1 MKTPP
6 DHLAA
11 RLYDAS
17 AQILRLDSEVKLDEV
32 AKTIGVP
39 RATLYYYFSGRD
51 DLTEY
56 LLTRHLEA
64 GNEVFAPVLS
74 GESTAGNKLREL
86 LLAMTG
92 FLAEN
97 PGVCGGLLSAMGSGI
112 GMQEVMSANERAIA
126 APLRNLLIE
135 GRESGEF
142 NFDDPAD
149 TANILLGAMLIAVLG
164 RAVEGRSLADTGF
177 YRSVADQLV
186 RTVTTT
192 ST

>member
-32 AKTIGVP
+32 ATTVGVP

-51 DLTEY
+51 DLTAY

-74 GESTAGNKLREL
+74 GESDAGDKLRAL
-86 LLAMTG
+86 LQAMIG
-92 FLAEN
+92 FLAEH

-112 GMQEVMSANERAIA
+112 GMQEVMTANDRVIA
-126 APLRNLLIE
+126 APLRDLLSH
-135 GRESGEF
+135 GREGGEF
-142 NFDDPAD
+142 TFDDAAD
-149 TANILLGAMLIAVLG
+149 TANLLLGAMLIAILG
-164 RAVEGRSLADTGF
+164 RAVEGRSLDEGGF
-177 YRSVADQLV
+177 RRSIADQLI
-186 RTVTTT
+186 RTVTT

>member
-32 AKTIGVP
+32 ATTIGVP

-51 DLTEY
+51 DLTAY
-56 LLTRHLEA
+56 LLTRHLEV

-74 GESTAGNKLREL
+74 SESGAGDKLRAL
-86 LLAMTG
+86 LQAMIG
-92 FLAEN
+92 FLAEH

-112 GMQEVMSANERAIA
+112 GMQEVMIANDRVIA
-126 APLRNLLIE
+126 APLRDLLSH

-142 NFDDPAD
+142 TFDDAAD
-149 TANILLGAMLIAVLG
+149 TANLLLGGMLIAILG
-164 RAVEGRSLADTGF
+164 RAVEGRSLNDGGF
-177 YRSVADQLV
+177 RRSIADQLL
-186 RTVTTT
+186 RTVTT
-192 ST
+192 SI

>member
-32 AKTIGVP
+32 ATTIEVP

-51 DLTEY
+51 DLTAY

-74 GESTAGNKLREL
+74 DESGAGEKLRAL
-86 LLAMTG
+86 LHAMIE
-92 FLAEN
+92 FLAEH

-112 GMQEVMSANERAIA
+112 GMQEVMTANDRVIA
-126 APLRNLLIE
+126 APLRDLLSH

-142 NFDDPAD
+142 TFDDAAD
-149 TANILLGAMLIAVLG
+149 TANLLLGAMLIAILG
-164 RAVEGRSLADTGF
+164 RAVEGRSLDDGGF
-177 YRSVADQLV
+177 RRSIADQLI

-192 ST
+192 T

>member
-32 AKTIGVP
+32 ANTVGVP

-51 DLTEY
+51 DLTAY

-64 GNEVFAPVLS
+64 GNEVFAPVIS
-74 GESTAGNKLREL
+74 GESGAGEKLREL
-86 LLAMTG
+86 LQAMTG
-92 FLAEN
+92 FLAEH

-112 GMQEVMSANERAIA
+112 GMQEVMIANDRVIA
-126 APLRNLLIE
+126 APLRDLLSH

-142 NFDDPAD
+142 TFDDAAD
-149 TANILLGAMLIAVLG
+149 TANLLLGGMLIAILG
-164 RAVEGRSLADTGF
+164 RAVEARSLDDGGF
-177 YRSVADQLV
+177 RRSIADQLL
-186 RTVTTT
+186 RTVTT
-192 ST
+192 SI

>member
-32 AKTIGVP
+32 ATTIGVP
-39 RATLYYYFSGRD
+39 RATLYYYFSGRE
-51 DLTEY
+51 DLIAY

-64 GNEVFAPVLS
+64 GSGVFAPVLAGGS
-74 GESTAGNKLREL
+74 GARDKLRAL
-86 LLAMTG
+86 LVAMVG
-92 FLAEN
+92 FLAEH

-112 GMQEVMSANERAIA
+112 GMQEVMAANERVIA
-126 APLRNLLIE
+126 APLRDLLSH

-142 NFDDPAD
+142 TFDDVAD
-149 TANILLGAMLIAVLG
+149 TTNIMLGAMLITVLG
-164 RAVEGRSLADTGF
+164 RAIAGRTLDDDDEFRGSI
-177 YRSVADQLV
+177 ADQLL
-186 RTVTTT
+186 RTVTT
-192 ST
+192 SN

>member
-32 AKTIGVP
+32 ATTVGVP

-51 DLTEY
+51 DLTAY

-74 GESTAGNKLREL
+74 GESDAGDTLRAL
-86 LLAMTG
+86 LQAMIG
-92 FLAEN
+92 FLAEH
-97 PGVCGGLLSAMGSGI
+97 PGVCGGLLSAMGPGI
-112 GMQEVMSANERAIA
+112 GMQEVMTANDRVIA
-126 APLRNLLIE
+126 APLRDLLSH

-142 NFDDPAD
+142 TFDDAAD
-149 TANILLGAMLIAVLG
+149 TANLLLGAMLIAILG
-164 RAVEGRSLADTGF
+164 RAVEGRSLDEGGF
-177 YRSVADQLV
+177 RRSIADQLI
-186 RTVTTT
+186 RTVTT

>member
-17 AQILRLDSEVKLDEV
+17 AQILRLDSEVKLDDV
-32 AKTIGVP
+32 ANTIGVP

-64 GNEVFAPVLS
+64 GSEVFAPVLS
-74 GESTAGNKLREL
+74 SESTAGDKLREL

-92 FLAEN
+92 FLAES

-164 RAVEGRSLADTGF
+164 RAVEGRSLSDTEF

-186 RTVTTT
+186 RTVTT

>member
-32 AKTIGVP
+32 ATTIGVP

-51 DLTEY
+51 DLTAY

-74 GESTAGNKLREL
+74 SESGAGDKLRAL
-86 LLAMTG
+86 LQAMIG
-92 FLAEN
+92 FLAEH

-112 GMQEVMSANERAIA
+112 GMQEVMIANDRVIA
-126 APLRNLLIE
+126 APLRDLLSH

-142 NFDDPAD
+142 TFDDAAD
-149 TANILLGAMLIAVLG
+149 TANLLLGGMLIAILG
-164 RAVEGRSLADTGF
+164 RAVEGRSLDDGGF
-177 YRSVADQLV
+177 RRSIADQLL
-186 RTVTTT
+186 RTVTT
-192 ST
+192 SI

>member
-17 AQILRLDSEVKLDEV
+17 AHILRLESEVKLDEV
-32 AKTIGVP
+32 ATTIGVP
-39 RATLYYYFSGRD
+39 RATLYYYFSGRE

-56 LLTRHLEA
+56 LLIRHLEA
-64 GNEVFAPVLS
+64 GSEVFAPVLS
-74 GESTAGNKLREL
+74 GESKPGDKLRAL
-86 LLAMTG
+86 LLAMIG

-97 PGVCGGLLSAMGSGI
+97 PGVCGGLLSAMGAGI
-112 GMQEVMSANERAIA
+112 GMQEVMTANERVIA
-126 APLRNLLIE
+126 APLRDLLIQ

-149 TANILLGAMLIAVLG
+149 TANVLLGAMLIAVLG
-164 RAVEGRSLADTGF
+164 RAVEGRILDDAEFHKSI
-177 YRSVADQLV
+177 VDQLL
-186 RTVTTT
+186 RAATT
-192 ST
+192 SS